1 MSSAPQDGPIT
12 APLKPRRHPIRAVV
26 GILVI
31 GLLVDLLWNIAAN
44 PGFQWDVVGRYFTSR
59 TILLGLWATI
69 WLTAL
74 TIVLGF
80 VLGTLLAVARL
91 SKNPVLQAVSFLYVW
106 FFRSVPLLVL
116 ILFTFNV
123 AYLLPEIRL
132 GLPLLPP
139 FWVGDTNDLIT
150 PVGAAILAL
159 TLHESAYAAEIVRGG
174 ILSVDQGQFEAASAL
189 GISRRR
195 QMTRIVIPQA
205 MRSILPAFGNQLIG
219 LLKGTSMVSVIAVG
233 DLLYS
238 AQAVYN
244 RTFQVVPLLMV
255 ATLWYVVVTTVL
267 AVVQYFVER
276 HFSRGATRN
285 SAAPMRARLTGAWRA
300 VFPASATRPAPA
312 GATETDPET

>member
-1 MSSAPQDGPIT
+1 MTSATEKPRLTG
-12 APLKPRRHPIRAVV
+12 PLKPRRHPVRAVI
-26 GILVI
+26 GIIVVALVAD
-31 GLLVDLLWNIAAN
+31 VLWNIATN
-44 PGFQWDVVGRYFTSR
+44 PGFQWDVVGKYFTSR
-59 TILLGLWATI
+59 TILLGLWATL

-91 SKNPVLQAVSFLYVW
+91 SQNPVLQAASFLYVW

-116 ILFTFNV
+116 ILFTFNI
-123 AYLLPEIRL
+123 AYLLPEIRF

-139 FWVGDTNDLIT
+139 FWTSDTNDLIT
-150 PVGAAILAL
+150 PVGAAVLAL

-195 QMTRIVIPQA
+195 QMVRIVIPQA

-267 AVVQYFVER
+267 AFVQYHVER

-285 SAAPMRARLTGAWRA
+285 AAPGMITRLTGAWRA
-300 VFPASATRPAPA
+300 VFPASATRPTPA
-312 GATETDPET
+312 GAAETDPET